1 MEILFYG
8 STGPYVELIQST
20 LKKMEFY
27 FGNIDGNFDIQ
38 TRNAIISFQNS
49 FGLTP
54 DGIVGPNTWNALM
67 PYINGYTYYT
77 VKPGDSLYSIA
88 EKYNT
93 SINNIITAN
102 PNLNLSIIYPN
113 QILVVPLGNTVL
125 TNIKYISNFMDM
137 NISALKV
144 VYPFIEIGNI
154 GYSVLGDNI
163 PYVKIGRGQKQVLYS
178 ASFHANESITTNL
191 LMKFIENY
199 CSAIRLGST
208 IYGFDARNLFDTVS
222 IYIIPMVNPDGV
234 NLVNGA
240 FPQDS
245 TIYNRAKIISNNFES
260 IPFPSGWKANIN
272 GVDLNL
278 QFPAEWEKAKE
289 IKFAQGYTQP
299 APRDFVGYGPL
310 TEPESLA
317 IYNFTLTHNFRLIL
331 AYHTQGQEIYWQF
344 LNYAPEDAL
353 EIANTFADASGYTV
367 ANVPY
372 ESGFAGFKDW
382 FVQNYNLPGFTIEAG
397 IGENPLP
404 ISQFNEIYDDNIGIL
419 VLGAV
424 L

>member
-1 MEILFYG
+1 MEVLFYG

-20 LKKMEFY
+20 LKKMGFY
-27 FGNIDGNFDIQ
+27 FGNTDGNFDIQ

-199 CSAIRLGST
+199 CSAIRLGSI

-245 TIYNRAKIISNNFES
+245 TIYNRAKIISNNFPS

-272 GVDLNL
+272 GVDLKN
-278 QFPAEWEKAKE
+278 F
-289 IKFAQGYTQP
+289 QP
-299 APRDFVGYGPL
+299 LR
-310 TEPESLA
+310 
-317 IYNFTLTHNFRLIL
+317 
-331 AYHTQGQEIYWQF
+331 
-344 LNYAPEDAL
+344 
-353 EIANTFADASGYTV
+353 
-367 ANVPY
+367 
-372 ESGFAGFKDW
+372 K
-382 FVQNYNLPGFTIEAG
+382 
-397 IGENPLP
+397 
-404 ISQFNEIYDDNIGIL
+404 
-419 VLGAV
+419 VL
-424 L
+424 